1 MRLKYETLIIG
12 AGASGL
18 FCAKSLADKKNDV
31 LVLEK
36 MDKPGIK
43 LLITG
48 GGMCNITRD
57 QESFEMLKHYG
68 NKGRFLGKAFSNLS
82 PSDVIDFFDKN
93 GVATFAREDHKVFP
107 KSKRAISVVNALD
120 DGSYPIIYNFSVEDI
135 KKKDDLFIIN
145 DLYSCNNLVITT
157 GGITYPT
164 TGSTGDGYKF
174 AKSFGHNLVEMK
186 PTLTSLKVV
195 SEDLKDIEGISL
207 KNVTISVPKKK
218 GNNKYYSLTD
228 DFLFTKNG
236 ISGPGVL
243 DISRYCE
250 SGMTIKLCL
259 NEVVDPVSVNQK
271 LSNIIKKKTDLPS
284 RLIDYILKSEGI
296 DDIEASQT
304 KKVSWQKLNNRLNN
318 WRMEIS
324 LKGAIKM
331 GMSTEGGVATNTI
344 DNTTFE
350 SKICNNLYF
359 AGEIIDYSGDC
370 GGYSLQACW
379 STAYTVALAI
389 TNKNKDLS

>member
-1 MRLKYETLIIG
+1 MKLKYDTIIIG

-18 FCAKSLADKKNDV
+18 FCAKSLADKKNEV

-36 MDKPGIK
+36 MDRPGLK

-68 NKGRFLGKAFSNLS
+68 SKSRFLGKAYSNLS
-82 PSDVIDFFDKN
+82 PSNVIDFFAKN
-93 GVATFAREDHKVFP
+93 GVETIAREDHKVFP
-107 KSKRAISVVNALD
+107 KSKKAMNVLDALN
-120 DGSYPIIYNFSVEDI
+120 DGSYPIIYNFEVDEI
-135 KKKDDLFIIN
+135 KKKDELFVIN
-145 DLYSCNNLVITT
+145 DLYSCNHLVIST

-164 TGSTGDGYKF
+164 TGSTGDGYKM
-174 AKSFGHNLVEMK
+174 ARSLGHNIVEMK
-186 PTLTSLKVV
+186 PTLTSLKVI
-195 SEDLKDIEGISL
+195 SEDLKMIQGISL

-218 GNNKYYSLTD
+218 GKNKYHTLTN
-228 DFLFTKNG
+228 DFLFTGNG
-236 ISGPGVL
+236 ISGPAVL

-250 SGMTIKLCL
+250 TGMIIKLNL
-259 NEVVDPVSVNQK
+259 NEIVEPVSVNQK
-271 LSNIIKKKTDLPS
+271 LSNIIKKKTELPS
-284 RLIDYILKSEGI
+284 RLINYILKNENI

-304 KKVSWQKLNNRLNN
+304 KKISWQKLNNKLSD

-331 GMSTEGGVATNTI
+331 GMSTEGGVETTKI
-344 DNTTFE
+344 DNKTFE
-350 SKICNNLYF
+350 SKICDNLYF
-359 AGEIIDYSGDC
+359 TGEVMDYSGDC

-379 STAYTVALAI
+379 STAYTVAI
-389 TNKNKDLS
+389 SIDNKNKAKS

>member
-1 MRLKYETLIIG
+1 MRTKYDTIIIG

-36 MDKPGIK
+36 MDRPGLK

-68 NKGRFLGKAFSNLS
+68 PKGRFLGKAYSNLS
-82 PSDVIDFFDKN
+82 PSNVIDFFAKN
-93 GVATFAREDHKVFP
+93 GVETFAREDHKVFP
-107 KSKRAISVVNALD
+107 KSKKAINVLNALD
-120 DGSYPIIYNFSVEDI
+120 DESYPITYNFEVDEI
-135 KKKDDLFIIN
+135 KKVENLFIIN
-145 DLYSCNNLVITT
+145 DLYSCKNLAIST
-157 GGITYPT
+157 GGITYPS
-164 TGSTGDGYKF
+164 TGSTGDGYKM
-174 AKSFGHNLVEMK
+174 ARSLGHNIVDMK
-186 PTLTSLKVV
+186 PTLTSLKIVN
-195 SEDLKDIEGISL
+195 EDLKMIEGIAL
-207 KNVTISVPKKK
+207 KNVTISVPKEK
-218 GNNKYYSLTD
+218 GQKKYYSLTN
-228 DFLFTKNG
+228 DFLFTGNG
-236 ISGPGVL
+236 ISGPAVL

-250 SGMTIKLCL
+250 TGMIIKLNL
-259 NEVVDPVSVNQK
+259 NEIVEPISINQK

-304 KKVSWQKLNNRLNN
+304 KKISWQKLNNRLSD
-318 WRMEIS
+318 WKMEIS
-324 LKGAIKM
+324 LKGATKM
-331 GMSTEGGVATNTI
+331 GMSTEGGIETSQI
-344 DNTTFE
+344 DNKTFE
-350 SKICNNLYF
+350 SKVCDNLYF
-359 AGEIIDYSGDC
+359 TGEIMDYSGDC

-389 TNKNKDLS
+389 DSKNKNQS

>member
-1 MRLKYETLIIG
+1 MRLTYNTIIIG

-18 FCAKSLADKKNDV
+18 FCAKSLADKKDDV

-36 MDKPGIK
+36 MDRPGLK

-57 QESFEMLKHYG
+57 QASFEMLKHYG
-68 NKGRFLGKAFSNLS
+68 TKGKFLGKAFSNLS
-82 PSDVIDFFDKN
+82 PSDVIEFFDRN
-93 GVATFAREDHKVFP
+93 GVETFAREDHKVFP
-107 KSKRAISVVNALD
+107 KSKRAMSILNTLN
-120 DGSYPIIYNFSVEDI
+120 DGSYPIVYNFEANEI
-135 KKKDDLFIIN
+135 KKKNDKFIIN
-145 DLYSCNNLVITT
+145 DLYSCKNLVIST
-157 GGITYPT
+157 GGITFPT
-164 TGSTGDGYKF
+164 TGSTGDGYKI
-174 AKSFGHNLVEMK
+174 AKDFGHNLVEMK

-195 SEDLKDIEGISL
+195 SEDLKMIEGISL

-218 GNNKYYSLTD
+218 GKNKYHSLTD

-250 SGMTIKLCL
+250 SGMIIKISL
-259 NEVVDPVSVNQK
+259 NEIVDPVSVNQK
-271 LSNIIKKKTDLPS
+271 LSNIIKKKTNLPS
-284 RLIDYILKSEGI
+284 RLIDYILQSEGI
-296 DDIEASQT
+296 EDIEASQT
-304 KKVSWQKLNNRLNN
+304 KKISWQKLNNKLND

-324 LKGAIKM
+324 LKGTIKM
-331 GMSTEGGVATNTI
+331 GMSTEGGVATNNI

-350 SKICNNLYF
+350 SKICDNLYF
-359 AGEIIDYSGDC
+359 TGEVMDYSGDC

-389 TNKNKDLS
+389 DNKNKALS